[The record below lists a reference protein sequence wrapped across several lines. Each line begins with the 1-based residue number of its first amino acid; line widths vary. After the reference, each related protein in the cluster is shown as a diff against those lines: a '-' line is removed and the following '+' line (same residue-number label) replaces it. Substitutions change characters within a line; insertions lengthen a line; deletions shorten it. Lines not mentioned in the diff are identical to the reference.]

1 MRYGYFDD
9 DRREY
14 VITRPDTPVP
24 WINYLGTDGH
34 FGTVSNTAGGFS
46 WHLDAR
52 LRRLTRYR
60 YNNVP
65 GDAGG
70 RYLYLRD
77 DATGE
82 FWSPSWQP
90 TRTPLDSYE
99 CRHGLS
105 YTTISSARAGIS
117 ASTTYFVPR
126 GENLE
131 VWQAAVTNN
140 RETAAELSLFS
151 SVEFAL
157 WDAQDDTTNF
167 QRNYSTGEVEVADGV
182 IYHKTEYRERRDHF
196 AYFACSEPL
205 AGFDT
210 QREAFLGPY
219 RGFHEPAG
227 VERGELSNSIAHGWS
242 PHGAHHVKLTLEP
255 GETRE
260 VIFLLG
266 YWENPRDAKF
276 ESPGVVNKSFVKPV
290 IAHWLDRRTVREGLA
305 DLSAYWEDMLGVLVA
320 DTPDTDSNRM
330 VSIWNAYQCLVTFN
344 MSRSVSSYETGI
356 SRGMGFRDSCQ
367 DLLGAVQLVP
377 ERSRE
382 RILDI
387 AATQFASGGAY
398 HQYQPLTKTGNDA
411 IGSGFNDDPLW
422 LVLAVAAYLKETGD
436 ATILDEPVKFSDGGG
451 TTLYGHLER
460 SVRYTLDRT
469 GPHGLP
475 LIGRADWNDC
485 LNLNCFSETPG
496 ESFQTTEN
504 QSGGVAESVFIAGLF
519 TLAARELA
527 GIAALTGRFTEAEAY
542 RADAEK
548 MAAVTAEHGWDGDW
562 FLRAYDFYGN
572 PVGSAK
578 NPEGQIF
585 LEPQGMC
592 IMAGIGLSAAEPQ
605 PQVLVRGGPAGDYGS
620 LLTARAETASVSRT
634 ATADSGA
641 TLAERALA
649 SVRERLATPH
659 GVMLLQPAFTTY
671 HVELGEISSYPPGY
685 KENASVFCH
694 TNPWVMIAAAM
705 TGDGDAAFDYY
716 RRINPSARE
725 SLGEVHR
732 CEPYVYAQMI
742 AGRDAPT
749 HGEAKNSWLTGTAAW
764 NFVAITQW
772 ILGIRPELTG
782 LRVDPV
788 IPSAWPGYTATR
800 RFRGATYE
808 ITVRRA
814 ATLASGLAE
823 GAGTRVNGE
832 QIAGSLLPLAAP
844 GESVAVE
851 VVLPAP

>member
-34 FGTVSNTAGGFS
+34 FGIVSNTAGGYS

-65 GDAGG
+65 SDAGG

-82 FWSPSWQP
+82 YWSPSWQP
-90 TRTPLDSYE
+90 VRAPLDSYE

-105 YTTISSARAGIS
+105 YTVVKSAKAGI
-117 ASTTYFVPR
+117 AAKTVYFMPR
-126 GENLE
+126 GEDLE
-131 VWQAAVTNN
+131 VWRLTVTND
-140 RETAAELSLFS
+140 RETSAELSVFS

-157 WDAQDDTTNF
+157 WDAQDDATNY
-167 QRNYSTGEVEVADGV
+167 QRNYSTGEVEVVDGV

-219 RGFHEPAG
+219 RGFHEPLG
-227 VERGELSNSIAHGWS
+227 VARGELSNSVAHGWS
-242 PHGAHHVKLTLEP
+242 PHGAQHVRLALEP

-266 YWENPRDAKF
+266 YAENPRDAKF
-276 ESPGVVNKSFVKPV
+276 EAPGVISKSLVRPV
-290 IAHWLDRRTVREGLA
+290 IERWLKPETVRGAFA
-305 DLSAYWEDMLGVLVA
+305 DLRAYWDDMLGVLHVA
-320 DTPDTDSNRM
+320 TPDTDTNRM

-344 MSRSVSSYETGI
+344 LSRSVSSYETGI

-367 DLLGAVQLVP
+367 DLLGAVQLAP
-377 ERSRE
+377 ERARE
-382 RILDI
+382 RILDL
-387 AATQFASGGAY
+387 AATQFASGGAF
-398 HQYQPLTKTGNDA
+398 HQYQPLTKTGNDT

-422 LVLAVAAYLKETGD
+422 LVLGVAAYLKETGD
-436 ATILDEPVKFSDGGG
+436 TTILDEQVAFSDAE
-451 TTLYGHLER
+451 TATLYGHLER
-460 SVRYTLDRT
+460 CIRYTLDRV

-485 LNLNCFSETPG
+485 LNLNCFSQTPG

-504 QSGGVAESVFIAGLF
+504 QPGGVAESVFIAGLF

-527 GIAALTGRFTEAEAY
+527 GIAALAGRDADAGAY

-548 MAAVTAEHGWDGDW
+548 MAAVTAEHGWDGEW
-562 FLRAYDFYGN
+562 FLRAYDHYGN

-578 NPEGQIF
+578 NAEGQIF
-585 LEPQGMC
+585 LEPQGIC
-592 IMAGIGLSAAEPQ
+592 VMAGIGLTPGDAPDAT
-605 PQVLVRGGPAGDYGS
+605 AGDAAAG
-620 LLTARAETASVSRT
+620 L
-634 ATADSGA
+634 AD
-641 TLAERALA
+641 RVLA

-659 GVMLLQPAFTTY
+659 GIMLLQPAFTTY

-694 TNPWVMIAAAM
+694 TNPWVMIASAL

-716 RRINPSARE
+716 KRINPSARE
-725 SLGEVHR
+725 EIGDLHR

-764 NFVAITQW
+764 NYVAITQW
-772 ILGIRPELTG
+772 ILGIRPEFDG
-782 LRVDPV
+782 LRIDPV
-788 IPSAWPGYTATR
+788 LPSAWPGFSATR

-808 ITVRRA
+808 VNVRRA
-814 ATLASGLAE
+814 DIPGAGLAE
-823 GAGTRVNGE
+823 GAGLVVNG
-832 QIAGSLLPLAAP
+832 QRIAGTLLPLARP
-844 GESVAVE
+844 GETVQVE
-851 VVLPAP
+851 VILPS

>member
-24 WINYLGTDGH
+24 WINYLGTDEH

-65 GDAGG
+65 GDTGG

-77 DATGE
+77 DATGD

-90 TRTPLDSYE
+90 TRTPLDEYE

-105 YTTISSARAGIS
+105 YTTIRSARAGI
-117 ASTTYFVPR
+117 AAQTLYFVPR

-131 VWQAAVTNN
+131 VWRAAITND
-140 RETAAELSLFS
+140 RETTAQLSLFS
-151 SVEFAL
+151 SAEFAL

-219 RGFHEPAG
+219 RGFHEPVG
-227 VERGELSNSIAHGWS
+227 VERGKLTDSVAHGWS
-242 PHGAHHVKLTLEP
+242 PHGAHHVRLTLEP

-276 ESPGVVNKSFVKPV
+276 ESLGVINKSLVRPV
-290 IAHWLDRRTVREGLA
+290 IKHWLDPQSVREGFA
-305 DLSAYWEDMLGVLVA
+305 DLGAYWDSMLGVLVA

-367 DLLGAVQLVP
+367 DLLGAVQFVP

-436 ATILDEPVKFSDGGG
+436 TTILDEPVKFSGGG
-451 TTLYGHLER
+451 GATLYGHLER
-460 SVRYTLDRT
+460 SVQYTLDRI

-504 QSGGVAESVFIAGLF
+504 QSGCVAESVFIAGLF

-527 GIAALTGRFTEAEAY
+527 GIAALTGRAAEAEAY

-548 MAAVTAEHGWDGDW
+548 MAAATAEHGWDGEW

-572 PVGSAK
+572 PVGSSRAA
-578 NPEGQIF
+578 EGQIF
-585 LEPQGMC
+585 IEPQGMC
-592 IMAGIGLSAAEPQ
+592 IMGGIGLSDHQ
-605 PQVLVRGGPAGDYGS
+605 
-620 LLTARAETASVSRT
+620 
-634 ATADSGA
+634 ADSA
-641 TLAERALA
+641 DISPVSLAEQALA
-649 SVRERLATPH
+649 SVKERLATPH

-671 HVELGEISSYPPGY
+671 HIELGEISSYPPGY

-716 RRINPSARE
+716 KRINPSARE
-725 SLGEVHR
+725 ALGDLHR

-764 NFVAITQW
+764 NYVAITQW
-772 ILGIRPELTG
+772 ILGIRPELDG
-782 LRVDPV
+782 LRIDPV
-788 IPSAWPGYTATR
+788 LPSGWPGFTATR
-800 RFRGATYE
+800 RFRGATYQV
-808 ITVRRA
+808 TVRRA
-814 ATLASGLAE
+814 DTLNSGLAE
-823 GAGTRVNGE
+823 GAGLVVDGQR
-832 QIAGSLLPLAAP
+832 IAGTLLPLAPA
-844 GESVAVE
+844 GETVQVE
-851 VVLPAP
+851 VILPS

>member
-90 TRTPLDSYE
+90 TRTPLDEYE

-105 YTTISSARAGIS
+105 YTTIRSARAGI
-117 ASTTYFVPR
+117 AAQTLYFVPR

-131 VWQAAVTNN
+131 VWRTSITND
-140 RETAAELSLFS
+140 RETTAELSIFS

-167 QRNYSTGEVEVADGV
+167 QRNYSTGEVEVVDGV

-219 RGFHEPAG
+219 RGFHEPAA

-276 ESPGVVNKSFVKPV
+276 ESLGVINKSLVKPV
-290 IAHWLDRRTVREGLA
+290 IKHWLDPQTVRDGFA
-305 DLSAYWEDMLGVLVA
+305 DLNAYWDNMLNVLVV

-382 RILDI
+382 RVLDI

-436 ATILDEPVKFSDGGG
+436 ATILDEPVKYSDSGG
-451 TTLYGHLER
+451 TTLYGHLEQ
-460 SVRYTLDRT
+460 SVQYTLDRI

-504 QSGGVAESVFIAGLF
+504 QSGGAAESVFIAGLF
-519 TLAARELA
+519 TLATRELA
-527 GIAALTGRFTEAEAY
+527 GIAALTGRATEAEAY

-548 MAAVTAEHGWDGDW
+548 MAAATAEHGWDGEW

-572 PVGSAK
+572 PVGSSR

-585 LEPQGMC
+585 IEPQGMC
-592 IMAGIGLSAAEPQ
+592 IMGGIGLADAQADSADP
-605 PQVLVRGGPAGDYGS
+605 GPAS
-620 LLTARAETASVSRT
+620 I
-634 ATADSGA
+634 
-641 TLAERALA
+641 AERALA
-649 SVRERLATPH
+649 SVKERLATPH
-659 GVMLLQPAFTTY
+659 GVMLVQPAFTTY
-671 HVELGEISSYPPGY
+671 HIELGEISSYPPGY

-694 TNPWVMIAAAM
+694 TNPWVMIASAM

-725 SLGEVHR
+725 SLGDVHK

-742 AGRDAPT
+742 AGKDAPT

-772 ILGIRPELTG
+772 ILGIRPEFDG
-782 LRVDPV
+782 LRIDPV
-788 IPSAWPGYTATR
+788 IPSAWPGFTATR

-814 ATLASGLAE
+814 GTLDSGLAE
-823 GAGTRVNGE
+823 GAGTRINGD
-832 QIAGSLLPLAAP
+832 QIVGTLLPLAGP
-844 GESVAVE
+844 GETVAVE
-851 VVLPAP
+851 VVLPAA

>member
-9 DRREY
+9 ARREY
-14 VITRPDTPVP
+14 VISRPDTPLP
-24 WINYLGTDGH
+24 WINYLGTEAH

-46 WHLDAR
+46 WHRDAR

-70 RYLYLRD
+70 RYLYVRD
-77 DATGE
+77 DADGE
-82 FWSPSWQP
+82 YWSPSWQP
-90 TRTPLDSYE
+90 VRTPLDAYE
-99 CRHGLS
+99 ARHGLS
-105 YTTISSARAGIS
+105 YTTISSARAGI
-117 ASTTYFVPR
+117 AVKTAYFIPR

-131 VWQAAVTNN
+131 VWRVAVTND
-140 RETAAELSLFS
+140 RETAATLSLFS

-157 WDAQDDTTNF
+157 WDAQDDATNY

-205 AGFDT
+205 AGFET

-219 RGFHEPAG
+219 RGFDEPLG
-227 VERGELSNSIAHGWS
+227 VERGELTNSVAHGWS
-242 PHGAHHVKLTLEP
+242 PHGAHHVRLSLKP
-255 GETRE
+255 GETKE

-266 YWENPRDAKF
+266 YSENPRDAKF
-276 ESPGVVNKSFVKPV
+276 EAPGVISKARVRPV
-290 IAHWLDRRTVREGLA
+290 IERWLRPETVRQGFA
-305 DLSAYWEDMLGVLVA
+305 DLRAYWDGLLGVLHA
-320 DTPDTDSNRM
+320 ETPDTDTNRM
-330 VSIWNAYQCLVTFN
+330 VSIWNTYQCLVTFN
-344 MSRSVSSYETGI
+344 LSRSVSSYETGI

-367 DLLGAVQLVP
+367 DLLGAVQLDGP
-377 ERSRE
+377 RARQ
-382 RILDI
+382 RILDL
-387 AATQFASGGAY
+387 AATQFATGGAY

-422 LVLAVAAYLKETGD
+422 LVLGVAAYLKETGD
-436 ATILDEPVKFSDGGG
+436 TTVLDEQVPFSDAGQA
-451 TTLYGHLER
+451 TLYGHLER
-460 SVRYTLDRT
+460 SVQYTLDRI

-504 QSGGVAESVFIAGLF
+504 QPGGSAESVFIAGLF
-519 TLAARELA
+519 TLAAKELA
-527 GIAALTGRFTEAEAY
+527 AIAACTGRMSEAEAY

-548 MAAVTAEHGWDGDW
+548 MAVATVEHGWDGEW
-562 FLRAYDFYGN
+562 FLRAYDHFGN
-572 PVGSAK
+572 PVGSAR
-578 NPEGQIF
+578 NAEGQIF

-592 IMAGIGLSAAEPQ
+592 VMAGIGTGDPGPVTIAARGSAAM
-605 PQVLVRGGPAGDYGS
+605 
-620 LLTARAETASVSRT
+620 
-634 ATADSGA
+634 AD
-641 TLAERALA
+641 LALA
-649 SVRERLATPH
+649 SVRDRLATPH
-659 GVMLLQPAFTTY
+659 GIMLLQPAFTTY
-671 HVELGEISSYPPGY
+671 HVELGEISTYPPGY

-705 TGDGDAAFDYY
+705 TGDGNAAFDYY

-725 SLGEVHR
+725 QLGDLHR

-764 NFVAITQW
+764 NYVAVTQW
-772 ILGIRPELTG
+772 ILGIRPELDG

-788 IPSAWPGYTATR
+788 IPSAWPGFSATR

-808 ITVRRA
+808 ITVRRSG
-814 ATLASGLAE
+814 TLESGMAE
-823 GAGTRVNGE
+823 GAGTRVDGR
-832 QIAGSLLPLAAP
+832 QIAGTVLALAAA
-844 GESVAVE
+844 GATVRVE
-851 VVLPAP
+851 VVLPAV

>member
-46 WHLDAR
+46 WNVDAR

-65 GDAGG
+65 GDTGG

-77 DATGE
+77 DASGE
-82 FWSPSWQP
+82 YWSPSWQP

-105 YTTISSARAGIS
+105 YTEIASSRSGI
-117 ASTTYFVPR
+117 AAKTLYFVPQ

-131 VWQAAVTNN
+131 VWRSEVTNN
-140 RETAAELSLFS
+140 RETPAELSLFS

-157 WDAQDDTTNF
+157 WDGQDDATNY
-167 QRNYSTGEVEVADGV
+167 QRNYSTGEVEVVDEV
-182 IYHKTEYRERRDHF
+182 IYHKTEYRERRNHF

-205 AGFDT
+205 AGFET

-219 RGFHEPAG
+219 RGFHEPAA
-227 VERGELSNSIAHGWS
+227 VERGELNNSIAHGWS
-242 PHGAHHVKLTLEP
+242 PHGAHHVKLTLQP
-255 GETRE
+255 GETKE

-266 YWENPRDAKF
+266 YWENPREAKF
-276 ESPGVVNKSFVKPV
+276 SSLGVINKSLVKPV
-290 IAHWLDRRTVREGLA
+290 IERWLDPETVRAGLA
-305 DLSAYWEDMLGVLVA
+305 DLKSYWDSMLSVLSV
-320 DTPDTDSNRM
+320 DTPENDTNRM

-344 MSRSVSSYETGI
+344 MSRSVSGYETGI

-367 DLLGAVQLVP
+367 DLLGSVQLVP

-411 IGSGFNDDPLW
+411 IGSGFNDDPAW

-436 ATILDEPVKFSDGGG
+436 TSILEENVKYSDGGSA
-451 TTLYGHLER
+451 TLYGHLQQ
-460 SVRYTLDRT
+460 SIQYTLDRL

-485 LNLNCFSETPG
+485 LNLNCFSDTPG

-519 TLAARELA
+519 TLAARELS
-527 GIAALTGRFTEAEAY
+527 GIAALTGRDAEAEAY

-548 MAAVTAEHGWDGDW
+548 MTAATLEHGWDGEW
-562 FLRAYDFYGN
+562 FVRAYDFYGN
-572 PVGSAK
+572 PVGSSR
-578 NPEGQIF
+578 NEEGQIF
-585 LEPQGMC
+585 IEPQGMC
-592 IMAGIGLSAAEPQ
+592 IMGGIGLNASD
-605 PQVLVRGGPAGDYGS
+605 GGAP
-620 LLTARAETASVSRT
+620 
-634 ATADSGA
+634 
-641 TLAERALA
+641 TLAQRTLA
-649 SVRERLATPH
+649 SVKERLATDH
-659 GVMLLQPAFTTY
+659 GIMLLQPAFSTY
-671 HVELGEISSYPPGY
+671 HIEYGEISSYPPGY

-694 TNPWVMIAAAM
+694 TNPWVMIASAM

-716 RRINPSARE
+716 KRINPSARE
-725 SLGEVHR
+725 ALGELHK

-742 AGRDAPT
+742 AGKDAPT
-749 HGEAKNSWLTGTAAW
+749 HGEAKNSWLTGTASW
-764 NFVAITQW
+764 NFIAITQW
-772 ILGIRPELTG
+772 ILGIRPEFGG

-788 IPSAWPGYTATR
+788 IPSDWAGFTATR
-800 RFRGATYE
+800 RFRGATYN

-814 ATLASGLAE
+814 TD
-823 GAGTRVNGE
+823 GTQVKGVK
-832 QIAGSLLPLAAP
+832 GGVLVPLAKP
-844 GESVAVE
+844 GETHNVE
-851 VVLPAP
+851 IVLPA